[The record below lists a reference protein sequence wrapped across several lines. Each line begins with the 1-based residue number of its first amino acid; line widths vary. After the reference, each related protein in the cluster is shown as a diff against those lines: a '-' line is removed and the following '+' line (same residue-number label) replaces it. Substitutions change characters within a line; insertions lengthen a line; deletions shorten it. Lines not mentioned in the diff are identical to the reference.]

1 VSVIL
6 ALALGALLLPVAP
19 SGAVFHGRPTRSLG
33 ARSGSNTQLKLTGT
47 GPGQGVTGYI
57 ANPSST
63 FDPTMAPYPS
73 SPPAD
78 FSPKD
83 EGFAGV
89 IYAQPPSGGTTETLY
104 CIDIN
109 TDTYIGYGYV
119 LGTWD
124 AANVPNVGF
133 VARLL
138 NDYYPNNPNEPA
150 ALTDL
155 NQRAAAVQAAIWY
168 FSDRYVLSSSSPL
181 FSTVASI
188 VATVQKDGPLIEPN
202 PPSLTITPSSSSG
215 AAGSVIGPFTVTTSS
230 VSRRHR
236 RRHRRRHGRAGSGL
250 DATVTATGGTMW
262 SDAAGTKPIANPATV
277 PSGTQIWLRA
287 SAGSS
292 TAVLQATAQATVPSG
307 NVYLY
312 DGNSGSNSAQKL
324 ILSQTATLTTTV
336 SATAQ
341 FLPAGSLVVKKT
353 IAGPAAGSQGRVV
366 IQLSCTNGLA
376 GSFVVDAGKAA
387 GDYSTTHT
395 DIPYGTT
402 CTVYETDDGSNSS
415 TSVTVTGNGQ
425 QVVIPSGTSATVGIT
440 NTYHFV
446 PGSLIVR
453 KTIAGPGA
461 GLQGPVTIHTVCD
474 GTALT
479 PDFVIDAGAAAGAYT
494 QQYDQIPAPATCTV
508 TETADGHNSAVSV
521 EIDGSGQTVS
531 VPAGGIAEAD
541 VGDTYGLVPGQLEVT
556 KTIAG
561 PLAGSQGQIV
571 IHTVCTSPNGTPVIP
586 DFVIPTM
593 ATGVQSHIYSGIP
606 TPASCTVTETANG
619 ATSTV
624 SAVATGSPST
634 VTIAP
639 GGSGAAQI
647 TDTYGAV
654 PGSLLVTKSIAGPV
668 AGRQGPVTIQ
678 AVCNGIAL
686 PDFVIP
692 GGTAAGNVSH
702 SFDGIPAGSACTVTE
717 TTDGATTAIQ
727 AIVSGNPQT
736 VTVPAGKVV
745 PVSLLDVYEL
755 TPGYL
760 ADTFVAARGSLR
772 VTKTIAGPAARRHG
786 RIAILVAC
794 GGPLHAYAFLI
805 PAHTVGSV
813 SRVFPG
819 LRPGSRCT
827 VLETADGRTHKVTV
841 VAHGRRQKVTIRAGG
856 TATAHQTDVFTGVA
870 RVTG

>member
-1 VSVIL
+1 VSVLL
-6 ALALGALLLPVAP
+6 ALALGALLMMVAP
-19 SGAVFHGRPTRSLG
+19 SGAALHRRPPRSLR

-47 GPGQGVTGYI
+47 GPGQGVSGYI
-57 ANPSST
+57 ANPGST
-63 FDPTMAPYPS
+63 FDPTKAPYPS
-73 SPPAD
+73 TPPAD
-78 FSPKD
+78 FSPQN
-83 EGFAGV
+83 ESFAGV
-89 IYAQPPSGGTTETLY
+89 IYGTPTGGATNSLKLY
-104 CIDIN
+104 CIDIR
-109 TDTYIGYGYV
+109 TLTYINYGYV

-124 AANVPNVGF
+124 AANVPNVGY
-133 VARLL
+133 VAQLL
-138 NDYYPNNPNEPA
+138 DKYYPNTNEPA

-155 NQRAAAVQAAIWY
+155 NQKAAAVQAAIWY
-168 FSDRYVLSSSSPL
+168 FSDKYVLSSSDPL
-181 FSTVASI
+181 HATVANI
-188 VATVQKDGPLIEPN
+188 VAAVQKAGPLVEPP
-202 PPSLTITPSSSSG
+202 PPSLTITPTQQSG
-215 AAGSVIGPFTVTTSS
+215 PAVSVIGPFTVSTGSLRRR
-230 VSRRHR
+230 VRRH
-236 RRHRRRHGRAGSGL
+236 HRRVREAL
-250 DATVTATGGTMW
+250 PATVTATGGTMY
-262 SDAAGTKPIANPATV
+262 SDATGTTPIANGTSV
-277 PSGTQIWLRA
+277 PSGTKIWLKA
-287 SAGSS
+287 STGSS

-312 DGNSGSNSAQKL
+312 DGNSGANSAQKL

-336 SATAQ
+336 EATAD
-341 FLPAGSLVVKKT
+341 FLPAGSLVLKKT

-366 IQLSCTNGLA
+366 IQLSCDNGLS

-461 GLQGPVTIHTVCD
+461 GLQGAVTIHTVCG

-479 PDFVIDAGAAAGAYT
+479 PDFVIKAGAAAGDYT
-494 QQYDQIPAPATCTV
+494 QQYDDIPAPTTCTV
-508 TETADGHNSAVSV
+508 TETVDGHNSAVSV
-521 EIDGSGQTVS
+521 DVEGSGQTVS
-531 VPAGGIAEAD
+531 VPAGSIAEAD

-571 IHTVCTSPNGTPVIP
+571 IHTVCTSPNGTPVTP
-586 DFVIPTM
+586 DFVIPPKG
-593 ATGVQSHIYSGIP
+593 TGVQSHIYSGIP

-654 PGSLLVTKSIAGPV
+654 PGSLLVTKTISGPV
-668 AGRQGPVTIQ
+668 AGHQGPVTIQ
-678 AVCNGIAL
+678 VVCNNTAL

-692 GGTAAGNVSH
+692 GGTAAGTVSH

-727 AIVSGNPQT
+727 ATVSGNPQT

-745 PVSLLDVYEL
+745 PVSLLDVYEF

-760 ADTFVAARGSLR
+760 SEAFQATRGSLR
-772 VTKTIAGPAARRHG
+772 VTKTIAGPAARQHG
-786 RIAILVAC
+786 PIAILVAC
-794 GGPLHAYAFLI
+794 GGPIHAYAFLI

-813 SRVFPG
+813 SRVFSG
-819 LRPGSRCT
+819 LRPGSHCT
-827 VLETADGRTHKVTV
+827 VLEAVDGRTHKVTA
-841 VAHGRRQKVTIRAGG
+841 VAHGRRQKVTIRAAG
-856 TATAHQTDVFTGVA
+856 TATAHQTDIFTGVA